1 MVLAASGSP
10 VDLAIRRQRRAPKTT
25 NKHTQKKKANCTK
38 NQSLRQY
45 ANIAAVKVIPF
56 RIYMYVFL
64 DRSAFVSLS
73 VKIRISNS
81 KFVYLISG

>member
-25 NKHTQKKKANCTK
+25 NKHRKKANCTK